1 MIREMDISQVRKARK
16 QKTYDGKVR
25 QYYPSVRRERR
36 FLERQMKKYQKR
48 LNKLLKSTLN
58 KKEDQ

>member
-25 QYYPSVRRERR
+25 HHYQSVRRERR
-36 FLERQMKKYQKR
+36 FLERQMKKDQKR

>member
-1 MIREMDISQVRKARK
+1 MIRKMDISQVRKARK

-25 QYYPSVRRERR
+25 QHYPSVRRERR
-36 FLERQMKKYQKR
+36 FLERQMKKDQKR